1 MFEEFIKKMDAFM
14 EELKK
19 EQDAET
25 GLYALVR
32 NFRRDLSDP
41 DMISRFD
48 VIVKEMTSAIAGL
61 SVLYMT
67 DEQRDN
73 LPFHLGEIVYTALV
87 KTATNM

>member
-1 MFEEFIKKMDAFM
+1 MDDFM
-14 EELKK
+14 EELKR

-48 VIVKEMTSAIAGL
+48 VIVKKMTSAIAGL
-61 SVLYMT
+61 SIFYLT

-73 LPFHLGEIVYTALV
+73 LPSHLREIVYISWV
-87 KTATNM
+87 KTTSKG